1 MDLTAERDTKL
12 KELDVAIKSL
22 RKTGSEYARAYTDY
36 RVALAKEQERKKNEG
51 YAITLAGD
59 ISRGNPEVAKLKY
72 KEISSEAIYFAN
84 REAINSLKLQ
94 IKILQEQINK
104 EWTYEGDME
113 KYS

>member
-36 RVALAKEQERKKNEG
+36 RVALAKELVRLKNEG

-59 ISRGNPEVAKLKY
+59 IARGNPDIAKLKF
-72 KEISSEAIYFAN
+72 KEISTEAIYKAN
-84 REAINSLKLQ
+84 LESINAIKLALKIIDGQ
-94 IKILQEQINK
+94 I
-104 EWTYEGDME
+104 DR
-113 KYS
+113 